1 MKFDGKA
8 AGNTPMSA
16 LAKLEADS
24 MPGHISVVRLA
35 ERAPEGPA
43 PAPAIREMVSLSRK
57 WRVVG

>member
-1 MKFDGKA
+1 VKFDGKA

-43 PAPAIREMVSLSRK
+43 PAPAIREMVS
-57 WRVVG
+57 